1 MLILIEGIF
10 FQRYKGNKFPAKKLK
25 KAQDIE
31 VIMNHPWGRDAY
43 KLLLSSIKK
52 NVPSNLVKNK
62 YDLHGYPLALH
73 LWILESVP
81 LLQSS
86 FSTIS
91 VIESPQAFLCEKYTS
106 TASPSIAQ
114 VENIEALKHLKVISI
129 LPSIPGDEEDSVALE
144 DINDQDLSFLME
156 VINKGYKLTVDDWTK
171 GCLDVGA
178 VMEEIAIM
186 SYQLRNKETLK
197 PSSSGESI
205 MDKLD
210 NLYKI
215 VQEGFRTTNTRLSKI
230 EEHLNIP
237 KAANTDDQH
246 ERQND
251 GEIPPDNTTHDE
263 YDPMHVPDPVMTEN
277 DNQCDTENDKQYE
290 TENEYDPMP
299 ATSPLMTEN
308 DLQCDTENVQEKIT
322 EKDTRE
328 ANTQNED
335 EDQSNNQN
343 ENREFDPED
352 SYCFPS
358 PTQSLSQTVQLL
370 EEVEVM
376 YEKKWRKG
384 IVRTIFQESVQVY
397 MYDSEKEHIF
407 DKKNIRFYNKE
418 KILHQDSTSKPPTPA
433 NQNPNEETQPENST
447 AEFYTPTEAN
457 TQTQTEVITEKLDQS
472 NEMNTNEANEKT
484 EEITQKMDQ
493 VDEVITR
500 IVEETVEITQKMDQ
514 VDEVITQI
522 VEETDELT
530 KKMDPADKDGEEEQ
544 EGNQNEE
551 DS

>member
-1 MLILIEGIF
+1 MGDSFPTDIKVPELCFKIGDEPRSDVKINQFPSYELVKEVKSILSPQEFQRIKSTFLGPVLKIIGRGLIMSGKMVHCFLSRSLKVSKSNEIWVHFGGQPMRFSIREFHMNEDAEKKTFDWASTDQAHTCEDVVEILRKTNREDLDERFCLAMLILIEGIF

-237 KAANTDDQH
+237 KAANTDDQ
-246 ERQND
+246 
-251 GEIPPDNTTHDE
+251 
-263 YDPMHVPDPVMTEN
+263 
-277 DNQCDTENDKQYE
+277 CDTENDKQYE

-308 DLQCDTENVQEKIT
+308 DLQV
-322 EKDTRE
+322 
-328 ANTQNED
+328 
-335 EDQSNNQN
+335 
-343 ENREFDPED
+343 
-352 SYCFPS
+352 
-358 PTQSLSQTVQLL
+358 
-370 EEVEVM
+370 
-376 YEKKWRKG
+376 
-384 IVRTIFQESVQVY
+384 
-397 MYDSEKEHIF
+397 
-407 DKKNIRFYNKE
+407 
-418 KILHQDSTSKPPTPA
+418 
-433 NQNPNEETQPENST
+433 
-447 AEFYTPTEAN
+447 
-457 TQTQTEVITEKLDQS
+457 
-472 NEMNTNEANEKT
+472 KT
-484 EEITQKMDQ
+484 TY
-493 VDEVITR
+493 
-500 IVEETVEITQKMDQ
+500 
-514 VDEVITQI
+514 
-522 VEETDELT
+522 
-530 KKMDPADKDGEEEQ
+530 P
-544 EGNQNEE
+544 
-551 DS
+551 